1 MASVTVSPTK
11 SILAYPAAAAA
22 TVLQDELLRAVRA
35 RYRRKGHPLPKADAD
50 VVVLAVEIDSLAVV
64 ELLCSLDDV
73 LPFKVTECAVKPGG
87 YGSIAEAVKNV
98 VGRVATQWNKH
109 HGGGKL

>member
-1 MASVTVSPTK
+1 MASVAASPAK
-11 SILAYPAAAAA
+11 SIAAYPAANVAA
-22 TVLQDELLRAVRA
+22 VLRDELLRAVRA
-35 RYRRKGHPLPKADAD
+35 GYRRKGRPLAKADAD
-50 VVVLAVEIDSLAVV
+50 AVVLAVEIDSLAVV

-87 YGSIAEAVKNV
+87 YASIADAVKHV

-109 HGGGKL
+109 HGGGK